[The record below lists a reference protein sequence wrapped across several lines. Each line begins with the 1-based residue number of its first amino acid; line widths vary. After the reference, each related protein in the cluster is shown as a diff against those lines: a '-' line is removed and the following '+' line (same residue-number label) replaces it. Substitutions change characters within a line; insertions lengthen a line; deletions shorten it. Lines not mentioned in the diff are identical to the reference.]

1 MKPDDTLQLREFLA
15 DPAMCGV
22 HAVDARADADYL
34 DAARA
39 LDFAA
44 VAIDFAGCTG
54 KDDAIARIAA
64 ALGFPAWFGRNWDA
78 LADCLGDLSWWPA
91 SGYVLLL
98 DHAGGWRD
106 ADPDGFATLLG
117 VLGDAAAAWS
127 AQRIPFWALLPLS
140 TRALEELA

>member
-78 LADCLGDLSWWPA
+78 LADSLGDLSWLPA
-91 SGYVLLL
+91 PGYLLL
-98 DHAGGWRD
+98 LTGTEAWRA
-106 ADPDGFATLLG
+106 ADPETFDTLASILE
-117 VLGDAAAAWS
+117 DTAARWAAD
-127 AQRIPFWALLPLS
+127 RVPFWALLPV
-140 TRALEELA
+140 RDPRGP